1 MSASDTGIMTL
12 SAMACSAED
21 KQMETASS
29 YAAPVLEETHKL
41 QLTPLSVSRTSTPSS
56 TSSSSLRR
64 ARNFWSVHEDT
75 ALVST
80 VIDNTAILKGSD
92 NSNRPRG
99 RFWLHISFELKNKHG
114 ITRNKRQC
122 RDRFNLLFWKA
133 VRDRNTSRGE
143 LKRLDALLSQCLTL
157 LYIDKNNVIM
167 LKENGVNDKLGMNH
181 TLGAA
186 PEMPRLTEDT
196 GLHSPAMSM
205 YSSVSDGAPDMGY
218 ESLAE
223 LASGLQRQVSA
234 LTQQVEDLS
243 GLVAEE
249 RSRVDVLMKHGMY
262 SGSIGVGSIGG
273 GMGLYPPVTR
283 QEPMFVADACCRSG
297 NGYGKTAPTS
307 GSYTM
312 SPYLLA
318 RRD

>member
-1 MSASDTGIMTL
+1 MSASGSGIMTL
-12 SAMACSAED
+12 SAMACSADES
-21 KQMETASS
+21 QLATATTTKTTNG
-29 YAAPVLEETHKL
+29 YGPLIKDENHKL
-41 QLTPLSVSRTSTPSS
+41 QLTPLTVSRTSTPSS
-56 TSSSSLRR
+56 TSSVSLRR

-99 RFWLHISFELKNKHG
+99 RFWLHISFELKNRHG
-114 ITRNKRQC
+114 LTRNKRQC

-143 LKRLDALLSQCLTL
+143 LKHLDALLAQCLTL

-167 LKENGVNDKLGMNH
+167 LKENGVSDSIGVNH
-181 TLGAA
+181 NLIAA
-186 PEMPRLTEDT
+186 PEIPSLNEDT

-205 YSSVSDGAPDMGY
+205 YSSVSDGAPDMCY

-223 LASGLQRQVSA
+223 LAFGLQRQVTA

-243 GLVAEE
+243 GVVEEE
-249 RSRVDVLMKHGMY
+249 RSRVDVLMKHGVMY
-262 SGSIGVGSIGG
+262 Q
-273 GMGLYPPVTR
+273 PVTR
-283 QEPMFVADACCRSG
+283 QEPFYAADTCCRPG
-297 NGYGKTAPTS
+297 NNNAYGKTPNS
-307 GSYTM
+307 NYTM

-318 RRD
+318 RRE